1 MGMKSFR
8 ETDDVSGSK
17 SLKMRMATFALALY
31 RNWRL
36 YIEPERLRMRKV
48 CRQWIR
54 RTPPGGLVLEIG
66 GGTAFLRS
74 TIEKAVPGVRYFSG
88 DIAPTE
94 ATGIV
99 LDATALP
106 LADASA
112 DAVLALE
119 VLEHIEQPE
128 QMISEV
134 ARVMRDDAI
143 GIVTVPFMFG
153 VHDFRDYHRFTPLG
167 FQTLLNAY
175 GLELDEVRQRGGTF
189 VAATGLVRTLILN
202 SIVGKPKDWR
212 AQGLRKKVLWVV
224 ATVVLTPWALVTWTA
239 VGLDRLVDRSSQSPP
254 GYFFLIRKDSALS
267 GGAPR

>member
-1 MGMKSFR
+1 MS
-8 ETDDVSGSK
+8 ESK
-17 SLKMRMATFALALY
+17 SLKPRLMAFALSLY

-36 YIEPERLRMRKV
+36 YIEPERIRMRKV
-48 CRQWIR
+48 CREWIGQTR
-54 RTPPGGLVLEIG
+54 PGGLILEIG
-66 GGTAFLRS
+66 GGTAFLKS
-74 TIEKAVPGVRYFSG
+74 TIENEVPEVRYISG
-88 DIAPTE
+88 DIAPTN

-99 LDATALP
+99 LDAIALP
-106 LADASA
+106 FADACA

-134 ARVMRDDAI
+134 ARVMRNDAI
-143 GIVTVPFMFG
+143 AIVTVPFMFG

-167 FQTLLNAY
+167 FETLLNAY

-212 AQGLRKKVLWVV
+212 AQGPRKKILWIV
-224 ATVVLTPWALVTWTA
+224 ATTVLTPWALVTWA
-239 VGLDRLVDRSSQSPP
+239 AFGLDRMVDRSSQSPP
-254 GYFFLIRKDSALS
+254 GYFFLIRKN
-267 GGAPR
+267 GAFSDGASSEYPRR

>member
-1 MGMKSFR
+1 
-8 ETDDVSGSK
+8 VSGSK
-17 SLKMRMATFALALY
+17 SLKAHLVVFARSFY

-36 YIEPERLRMRKV
+36 YIEPERMRMRKV
-48 CRQWIR
+48 CRRWIQQTR
-54 RTPPGGLVLEIG
+54 PGGLVLEIG

-88 DIAPTE
+88 DIAPTD

-106 LADASA
+106 MADASA

-134 ARVMRDDAI
+134 ARVMRKDAI

-167 FQTLLNAY
+167 FQTLLEEH
-175 GLELDEVRQRGGTF
+175 GLELDEVAQRGGTF

-212 AQGLRKKVLWVV
+212 AQGLRKKILWVV

-239 VGLDRLVDRSSQSPP
+239 VGLDRVMDRSSQSPP
-254 GYFFLIRKDSALS
+254 GYFFLFRKT
-267 GGAPR
+267 GAIDQGQPTSRR